1 VLASC
6 VTADPLAVAL
16 THPELKCWL
25 PATSICSHGVLSSG
39 RLMCNRCCSVICT
52 AGIGVN
58 NFRQVADTLEFGMQ
72 AQVSSVLIS
81 AAQCVLNAALRRT
94 L

>member
-1 VLASC
+1 
-6 VTADPLAVAL
+6 
-16 THPELKCWL
+16 
-25 PATSICSHGVLSSG
+25 
-39 RLMCNRCCSVICT
+39 MCNRCCSVICT